1 MNRSIQKLFEQNEI
15 WAEQRLAEDPEY
27 FSSLAKQQ
35 SPKFLWIGCA
45 DSRIPANEI
54 LGLKPGEIFVHR
66 NIANLILHSDMN
78 CLSVIQYAVEVLKV
92 EHIIICGHYGCGGV
106 KAAMSNTQ
114 HGMID
119 NWLRQIKDTY
129 CRFQDELE
137 SITNEEKRVNLLCE
151 KSVLKQIENLV
162 HTPIIQNAWMNK
174 QPLHIHG
181 MIYDLSNGLL
191 KHLGLTINGKDQV
204 HPIYQF
210 SE

>member
-27 FSSLAKQQ
+27 FSTLAKQQ

-191 KHLGLTINGKDQV
+191 KHLGLTISGKDQV